1 MRATRVQRSS
11 TLTSHVAAPFG
22 KLLRQ
27 HRLTAGLS
35 QEELAERAGL
45 SVRGIS
51 DLERGRRATPRPET
65 VRMLA
70 EALKLDGTAR
80 DGLIAAARPELAATA
95 GPLLV
100 ASPDRTFPRPSLLAL
115 ARLPIP
121 PTRLVGREQD
131 VASVFDLLLRPEV
144 RLVTL
149 TGAGGTGKT
158 RLAIAVAEEM
168 AAGYADGAAF
178 VDLAPVR
185 DPEVVPAA
193 IARVLG
199 VWEDRGQTLLAALRA
214 FVAER
219 AMLLVLDNCEH
230 LLSGLP
236 VATQLLAA
244 SPGSKI
250 LATSRERLHLRG
262 ERELRIDPL
271 PVPEIY
277 PGSGP
282 DVDMLTALANV
293 PAVRLFVERVVEVK
307 PRFVL
312 TAADASAVAEVC
324 RRLEGV
330 PLALELAAARVRH
343 LPPPALL
350 TRLERQLPE
359 LFDGPRDLPARQQTL
374 RAAITWSHDLLTAG
388 EQILFRRLAVFAGGW
403 DLAAADGIGSGP
415 TFGPLTSLVDKSL
428 VRQID
433 TSGEPRYGILET
445 VREYALERL
454 VASGEEASIRDAHAA
469 FFLALAQEAEE
480 RSGGPEELAWKE
492 RLEVE
497 HANIRAALG
506 WLLTGGPPEGG
517 LRLAAAM
524 ERFWTERGHLAEG
537 RAWLERAL
545 ARSSDRATYERAR
558 ALRVAGMIA
567 FHQGDRTEAAA
578 FGEASLAIARQ
589 LGDRRAIAGALL
601 LVGMVAWR
609 RGDPGHG
616 VACLD
621 GALAIQR
628 DLGAP
633 NAVARVLVELA
644 TAAHAGGDLAS
655 PVPLLEEAISFFR
668 RTGYLT
674 GLNTALAN
682 LAVVHQIAGDHARA
696 EALMEEGLAIAR
708 RLGIKS
714 GVAMHLGNLANL
726 PRVQADPPR
735 AARFYRESLDAFVEL
750 GDRAGIAESLD
761 DIAGFAA
768 ADGRAAEAAYLLGST
783 RALRAAIGLPRP
795 EVFRYL
801 TDQAVAAATAALGE
815 AGFAAAYAI
824 GEARPLEDTI
834 AATLS
839 WLTEEQSG

>member
-1 MRATRVQRSS
+1 M
-11 TLTSHVAAPFG
+11 TSHAAAPFG

-27 HRLTAGLS
+27 HRLTAGMS

-45 SVRGIS
+45 SVRGIGA
-51 DLERGRRATPRPET
+51 LESGHRLAPRHDT

-70 EALKLDGTAR
+70 QALGLAGAAR
-80 DGLIAAARPELAATA
+80 DGLIAAARPELAAAA
-95 GPLLV
+95 GSAPV
-100 ASPDRTFPRPSLLAL
+100 AATDRTLPRPPLPAS
-115 ARLPIP
+115 ARLPAP

-131 VASVFDLLLRPEV
+131 VAAVCELMLRPEV
-144 RLVTL
+144 RLVSL
-149 TGAGGTGKT
+149 TGPGGVGKT
-158 RLAIAVAEEM
+158 RLAIAVAEEL
-168 AAGYADGAAF
+168 AAGFADGAAF

-185 DPEVVPAA
+185 DLELVPAA

-199 VWEDRGQTLLAALRA
+199 VREDRGQTLLDALRA

-230 LLSGLP
+230 VLPGLP
-236 VATQLLAA
+236 VAAQLLAA
-244 SPGSKI
+244 SPGSRI

-262 ERELRIDPL
+262 ERELPIEPL
-271 PVPEIY
+271 AVPEASL
-277 PGSGP
+277 GGGP
-282 DVDMLTALANV
+282 DADVLTALANV
-293 PAVRLFVERVVEVK
+293 PAVRLFVERVAEAK

-312 TAADASAVAEVC
+312 TATDAPAVAEVC

-350 TRLERQLPE
+350 ARLTHRLPE
-359 LFDGPRDLPARQQTL
+359 LVDGPRDLPARQQTL
-374 RAAITWSHDLLTAG
+374 QAAIAWSHDLLAA
-388 EQILFRRLAVFAGGW
+388 EERALFRRLAVFAGGW
-403 DLAAADGIGSGP
+403 DLAAADGLGSGP

-428 VRQID
+428 VRQIE
-433 TSGEPRYGILET
+433 TNGEPRYGMLET

-469 FFLALAQEAEE
+469 SFLALAQEAED
-480 RSGGPEELAWKE
+480 RSAGPEELAWKD

-506 WLLTGGPPEGG
+506 WLLTGGPPEDG

-524 ERFWTERGHLAEG
+524 ERFWTDRGYLAEG

-545 ARSSDRATYERAR
+545 TRADDRATPERAK
-558 ALRVAGMIA
+558 ALRAAGMVA
-567 FHQGDRTEAAA
+567 FHQGDRAEAAA
-578 FGEASLAIARQ
+578 FGEASLVIARQ
-589 LGDRRAIAGALL
+589 LGDRLAVAGALL

-609 RGDPGHG
+609 RGDPARG

-621 GALAIQR
+621 EALAIQR
-628 DLGAP
+628 HLGAP

-644 TAAHAGGDLAS
+644 TAAHAGGDMAS
-655 PVPLLEEAISFFR
+655 PVPLLEEAIALYR

-708 RLGIKS
+708 RLGIKIS
-714 GVAMHLGNLANL
+714 VAMHLGNLANL
-726 PRVQADPPR
+726 PQVQADPPR
-735 AARFYRESLDAFVEL
+735 AARFYRESLAAFVEL

-768 ADGRAAEAAYLLGST
+768 AGGRTAEAAHLLGGT

-801 TDQAVAAATAALGE
+801 TDQAVAAATATLGE
-815 AGFAAAYAI
+815 AGFAAAYAA
-824 GEARPLEDTI
+824 GGARPLEETI

-839 WLTEEQSG
+839 WLTEEQGG